1 MSRVIECRH
10 EKASAYLAMTATEE
24 KIITKI
30 KRLKNERHAVILA
43 HNYQVGEIQDVADF
57 IGDSLELCQKAA
69 KTDAEIIL
77 FCGVQFMAETAAVLC
92 PNQQVLMP
100 DLSAGCG
107 MSEMISVEDLR
118 KIKTA
123 HPDAAVVCYVNS
135 SAAVKAESDICC
147 TSSNAKRVVE
157 SIPEDREIIFIP
169 DQYLGAHVMRQTGR
183 HMILYNGY
191 CPTHVRIMASEIQEV
206 KSRYP
211 DAPVLAHPECTEPV
225 SQSADFVLST
235 SGIALQAGK
244 SSAQKM
250 IVATETGMLHRLSK
264 ENPGKE
270 FIPACSYCNCA
281 HMKVNDLEKVL
292 WSLEE
297 MQYPVTVTKEVAKRA
312 KAAIDRMLAISG

>member
-1 MSRVIECRH
+1 
-10 EKASAYLAMTATEE
+10 MTVTEE
-24 KIITKI
+24 KIIAKI
-30 KRLKNERHAVILA
+30 ARLKKERHAIVLA
-43 HNYQVGEIQDVADF
+43 HNYQIGEIQDIADF

-69 KTDAEIIL
+69 QTDAQVIL

-107 MSEMISVEDLR
+107 MSEMISVEAVR
-118 KIKTA
+118 EMKKA
-123 HPDAAVVCYVNS
+123 HPNAAVVCYVNS

-157 SIPEDREIIFIP
+157 SIPKDREIIFIP

-183 HMILYNGY
+183 KLILYNGY
-191 CPTHVRIMASEIQEV
+191 CPTHVRIMASELQEV
-206 KSRYP
+206 KLRYP
-211 DAPVLAHPECTEPV
+211 DAPVLAHPECTLPV

-235 SGIALQAGK
+235 SGIALQATK
-244 SSAQKM
+244 NPAQKM
-250 IVATETGMLHRLSK
+250 IVATEIGMLHRLSN

-270 FIPACSYCNCA
+270 FIPACNYCDCS

-297 MQYPVTVTKEVAKRA
+297 MQYPITVAHDVASRA
-312 KAAIDRMLAISG
+312 KAAIDAMLKISR